1 MTESTILS
9 TVANLLRPVSK
20 DVSRGKGKLC
30 LSTVYLSKLNKAFDE
45 NAPENLTSSFH
56 LTEAKASLQV
66 DLQFLLDL
74 VKSTIALKVI
84 PDLVEDE
91 ESSTVNISRFKNIKT
106 LEIHKIDVKRFRG
119 IQKLRS
125 QIEQLSCLYNLDNL
139 SDILDKCGG
148 DLSHSFNWGELK
160 RGNFSHN
167 QIQEI
172 DTVFEVTPWLQT
184 LDLSHNHIKC
194 LNIIDNLPNLK
205 ELNLSYNKLESVPKF
220 KGAICKRLHI
230 LLLNNNFIEDITS
243 LSTLADLHQLDLTQ
257 NCLLDHKSLLS
268 ISQMPSLYS
277 LDLRG
282 NPISFHSIHRTLT
295 CNYFNKNTATL
306 NVVLD
311 NIPLTKIEKSM
322 AGSHSPISQSSLG
335 SSGSFPLQNSLDNS
349 LPKRQRKVVRTVTIQ
364 DSHDI
369 QRLPN
374 KVEPVIPS
382 PRNTDKSHL
391 DIKKKIE
398 QGLQEG
404 TQPSS
409 VIFENILNYPKNV
422 NSLES
427 TSNQVSSPN
436 NPESDKV
443 SAEINEFV
451 EETTRDDKLSPA
463 IEFNTNLEDSESLSD
478 DDDDDDDDD
487 DILEGQTFVAGTR
500 AEADDLCIAITKS
513 HLSEKD
519 IVTMT
524 ERERW
529 SLDVLKSF
537 KQGEDSREVKIEFDI
552 MRRDKMFRVY
562 YLEEAEKF
570 IKELYEGMLRNKI
583 PEDRIQYQC
592 MKCNGLFSRS
602 KKGSSVLLE
611 EKVTCPKCGSNHV
624 IESK

>member
-1 MTESTILS
+1 MSESTLLS

-45 NAPENLTSSFH
+45 NAPEDLISSFH

-91 ESSTVNISRFKNIKT
+91 ESDIVNISRFKNIKT
-106 LEIHKIDVKRFRG
+106 LEIHKIDIKRFRG

-160 RGNFSHN
+160 RGNFSHS

-172 DTVFEVTPWLQT
+172 NTVFEVTPWLQT

-194 LNIIDNLPNLK
+194 LDLIENLPNLK

-230 LLLNNNFIEDITS
+230 LLLNNNFIEDISS
-243 LSTLADLHQLDLTQ
+243 LSTVADLHQLDLTQ
-257 NCLLDHKSLLS
+257 NCLLDHNCLLS

-282 NPISFHSIHRTLT
+282 NPISFHPIHRTLA
-295 CNYFNKNTATL
+295 CNYLNKNTATL

-311 NIPLTKIEKSM
+311 NIPLTKIEKSL
-322 AGSHSPISQSSLG
+322 AGSHSPISQTSLG
-335 SSGSFPLQNSLDNS
+335 SSGSFPLQNSLDNF

-364 DSHDI
+364 DTHDI

-409 VIFENILNYPKNV
+409 VIFENILNYPKNL
-422 NSLES
+422 NSLVS
-427 TSNQVSSPN
+427 TSDQVSSPN
-436 NPESDKV
+436 NIESDKV
-443 SAEINEFV
+443 PEEVNEFD
-451 EETTRDDKLSPA
+451 EGTRDDKLFSA
-463 IEFNTNLEDSESLSD
+463 TEVSANLEDSASPL
-478 DDDDDDDDD
+478 DDDDD

-500 AEADDLCIAITKS
+500 ADADDLCIAITKS

-537 KQGEDSREVKIEFDI
+537 KQVEDSREVKIEFDI

-562 YLEEAEKF
+562 YLDEAEKF
-570 IKELYEGMLRNKI
+570 VKELYEGMLRNKI

-592 MKCNGLFSRS
+592 MKCNGSFSRS

-611 EKVTCPKCGSNHV
+611 EKVTCPKCDSNLV